1 MATAD
6 DFIKSIAFY
15 IQKYA
20 PQYDI
25 RVISPII
32 AQACI
37 ESAFGKSKL
46 SAEYHNYFGL
56 TCGIGWTGKSVS
68 MKTWEEYTPGTKTD
82 ITQCFRVYD
91 SMDAGVKGYF
101 DFIQYP
107 RYKNLKGVTDPH
119 KYLEL
124 IKADGY
130 ATASNY
136 VSANW
141 AIVQQYNLTK
151 YDTEKVDDPAA
162 GAAPSPAPVV
172 ERASYSF
179 TVKEVRKGDS
189 GKSAAL
195 MQKCLRGLGYTGSK
209 GKPITIDAAAGAN
222 TIYAL
227 KQFQRKA
234 GLSPDG
240 ICGERSWK
248 ILLDVNTLQV
258 EKMVKDDDKSEQEEL
273 KQEVT
278 DMAYGF
284 NDDKTK
290 YELGDIL
297 GDFANIENGSTASRG
312 YRQGHLIVH
321 DLKLYRVISAIDEGD
336 AFVEG
341 TNIQQTNIGQEAP
354 AVKYI
359 RFSVSAA
366 DLINVWGNQI
376 AAGDFKTYSASI
388 NILNEYYTAPVE
400 AFDELL
406 GFSGALP
413 IVKAADFNNY
423 GMISATNTGFSNIT
437 GGKRLTVYIHV
448 YNPGNTPIEIA
459 NGIEIYV
466 LLLKGTQQLTVA

>member
-1 MATAD
+1 
-6 DFIKSIAFY
+6 
-15 IQKYA
+15 
-20 PQYDI
+20 
-25 RVISPII
+25 
-32 AQACI
+32 
-37 ESAFGKSKL
+37 
-46 SAEYHNYFGL
+46 
-56 TCGIGWTGKSVS
+56 
-68 MKTWEEYTPGTKTD
+68 
-82 ITQCFRVYD
+82 
-91 SMDAGVKGYF
+91 
-101 DFIQYP
+101 
-107 RYKNLKGVTDPH
+107 
-119 KYLEL
+119 
-124 IKADGY
+124 
-130 ATASNY
+130 
-136 VSANW
+136 
-141 AIVQQYNLTK
+141 
-151 YDTEKVDDPAA
+151 
-162 GAAPSPAPVV
+162 
-172 ERASYSF
+172 
-179 TVKEVRKGDS
+179 
-189 GKSAAL
+189 
-195 MQKCLRGLGYTGSK
+195 
-209 GKPITIDAAAGAN
+209 
-222 TIYAL
+222 
-227 KQFQRKA
+227 
-234 GLSPDG
+234 
-240 ICGERSWK
+240 
-248 ILLDVNTLQV
+248 
-258 EKMVKDDDKSEQEEL
+258 
-273 KQEVT
+273 
-278 DMAYGF
+278 MAYGF

>member
-56 TCGIGWTGKSVS
+56 TCGIGWSGKSVS

-82 ITQCFRVYD
+82 ITQNFRVYD

-151 YDTEKVDDPAA
+151 YDTEKVDEPAA

-179 TVKEVRKGDS
+179 TVKEVQKGDS
-189 GKSAAL
+189 GKSVAL
-195 MQKCLRGLGYTGSK
+195 MQKCLRGLGYTGSN
-209 GKPITIDAAAGAN
+209 GKPISIDAAAGAN

-248 ILLDVNTLQV
+248 ILLDV
-258 EKMVKDDDKSEQEEL
+258 
-273 KQEVT
+273 
-278 DMAYGF
+278 
-284 NDDKTK
+284 
-290 YELGDIL
+290 
-297 GDFANIENGSTASRG
+297 
-312 YRQGHLIVH
+312 
-321 DLKLYRVISAIDEGD
+321 
-336 AFVEG
+336 
-341 TNIQQTNIGQEAP
+341 
-354 AVKYI
+354 
-359 RFSVSAA
+359 
-366 DLINVWGNQI
+366 
-376 AAGDFKTYSASI
+376 
-388 NILNEYYTAPVE
+388 
-400 AFDELL
+400 
-406 GFSGALP
+406 
-413 IVKAADFNNY
+413 
-423 GMISATNTGFSNIT
+423 
-437 GGKRLTVYIHV
+437 
-448 YNPGNTPIEIA
+448 
-459 NGIEIYV
+459 
-466 LLLKGTQQLTVA
+466 